1 MVLCALLFLRLP
13 FCLRLEC
20 CNGRQGLILR
30 PVTGECV
37 NKCVFH
43 VYLQSGG
50 VSVLLPRNVKQYQ
63 CVFGQLSRRDVVSHF
78 AGIAAC
84 AGYSCLYLAQNTE
97 STEIVA
103 WAGSSFEAECDSVS
117 CQGSVY
123 QVQLVH
129 WELGKWNWDWDSLVP
144 GLSQTMVC

>member
-50 VSVLLPRNVKQYQ
+50 VSVPLPRNVKQNQ

-97 STEIVA
+97 SAEIVA
-103 WAGSSFEAECDSVS
+103 WAGSSFEAECDAVS
-117 CQGSVY
+117 CQGGVSQFQMEY
-123 QVQLVH
+123 R
-129 WELGKWNWDWDSLVP
+129 ELSEREWSRDTFFSS
-144 GLSQTMVC
+144 LSQPVVC